1 MRINIATD
9 NPVKE
14 RAVREAFR
22 ELFPDAD
29 PVVTRVPGPG
39 PAQPIGEE
47 IVTGAVSRARAARAV
62 GDPDFGVGVEAG
74 LIRLPGSSRWFAAQ
88 VCAITDRDG
97 RASLGWGPAFAV
109 PDEVVDPI
117 LAGEEMR
124 EVIRR
129 LYRLSD
135 EEVRLGLIHL
145 LSSGRIDR
153 TDLTRQAVMMALL
166 PWSRE

>member
-47 IVTGAVSRARAARAV
+47 IVTGA
-62 GDPDFGVGVEAG
+62 
-74 LIRLPGSSRWFAAQ
+74 
-88 VCAITDRDG
+88 
-97 RASLGWGPAFAV
+97 
-109 PDEVVDPI
+109 
-117 LAGEEMR
+117 
-124 EVIRR
+124 
-129 LYRLSD
+129 
-135 EEVRLGLIHL
+135 
-145 LSSGRIDR
+145 
-153 TDLTRQAVMMALL
+153 
-166 PWSRE
+166 